1 MSSKDLPTELE
12 TPNSKLETAFAGFAL
27 TECLIHTDPQTE
39 KYLRR
44 VMRTALE
51 LAVYNRFGAEIGGF
65 WLMNEQI
72 EQLRKL
78 PEYYSPDE
86 AVHVARAVEIYL
98 QAQLQEL
105 YETPHEKLFW

>member
-1 MSSKDLPTELE
+1 MSSEDLQSQLE
-12 TPNSKLETAFAGFAL
+12 TRNAKLETVFAGFAL
-27 TECLIHTDPQTE
+27 TDCLIHADWQTE
-39 KYLRR
+39 KYLQR
-44 VMRTALE
+44 VIRTALE

-72 EQLRKL
+72 EQLRNL

-98 QAQLQEL
+98 QAQMQEL
-105 YETPHEKLFW
+105 YEPPREKLLW